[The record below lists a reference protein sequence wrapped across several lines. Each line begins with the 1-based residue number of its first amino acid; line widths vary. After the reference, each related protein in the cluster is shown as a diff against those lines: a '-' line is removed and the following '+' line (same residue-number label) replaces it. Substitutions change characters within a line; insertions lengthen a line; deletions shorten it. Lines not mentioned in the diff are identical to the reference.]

1 MPTPTE
7 SYQLARENKARLDE
21 GDKRMAR
28 IESKVDKYAERSA
41 EQHIEQT
48 RMLTRIETEL
58 ESITKKLG
66 DADAEARENRHFAK
80 SEAMWRRIIPW
91 AIAAAAAAFG
101 VAKIGS

>member
-28 IESKVDKYAERSA
+28 IESKVDKYAERST

-48 RMLTRIETEL
+48 RIMTRTESKLDTITSTL
-58 ESITKKLG
+58 EEQRK
-66 DADAEARENRHFAK
+66 AEADFAAFK
-80 SEAMWRRIIPW
+80 RKVAWL
-91 AIAAAAAAFG
+91 AAGGAGAVGTIAAILANAF
-101 VAKIGS
+101 K